1 MSSEKVKQRRQGT
14 SERDLLGLEN
24 RYIDEL
30 EYLMRVGCFVVIH
43 NTCFQIQ
50 GQFIIM

>member
-1 MSSEKVKQRRQGT
+1 MLVNSEKVKQRTRGS

-30 EYLMRVGCFVVIH
+30 EYLMSVGCFVVIH
-43 NTCFQIQ
+43 NTFFFQIQ
-50 GQFIIM
+50 G